1 MSRMSIE
8 QLPLAIKKCFLKE
21 LEHLVSKY
29 TPFSNY
35 TDETVKAAISI
46 LEKVG
51 DTSIDDLGVDYLLE
65 VLEMLKQYNQEMV
78 EYYIWHNKNLT
89 KNISLEE
96 AKEQIEEINSNGFI
110 MLEEYVVYINEDN
123 KQMKREL
130 AEKMLTDTYQIDRLF
145 DKEELIDMWL
155 STLR

>member
-8 QLPLAIKKCFLKE
+8 LLPLAIKKCFLKE

-78 EYYIWHNKNLT
+78 
-89 KNISLEE
+89 
-96 AKEQIEEINSNGFI
+96 
-110 MLEEYVVYINEDN
+110 
-123 KQMKREL
+123 
-130 AEKMLTDTYQIDRLF
+130 
-145 DKEELIDMWL
+145 
-155 STLR
+155 